1 MTSHVALGATFLRR
15 ADLTPFQ
22 RSSSRERRR
31 NPIQASGLQAVDAS
45 RRAEIRLAAIG
56 SFGAAALEQLSPDDG
71 APALV

>member
-45 RRAEIRLAAIG
+45 RRAEIRLVQHPVI
-56 SFGAAALEQLSPDDG
+56 SFHISEG
-71 APALV
+71 